1 MGFRNLAEA
10 FGENSIRVGAVALDR
25 EDAVAMAGDLLIAS
39 GRVTPE
45 YREQM
50 VAVLETHGPYF
61 VLAPGIALAHAE
73 TSAAILSTGLSL
85 LVLSDPIVFGNQ
97 ANDPVRLVVGLCAVD
112 HDSHIEMLGELST
125 LLSDENAVNS
135 MLNSPDIETIRELF

>member
-1 MGFRNLAEA
+1 MGFKNLAEA

-45 YREQM
+45 YQEQM

-73 TSAAILSTGLSL
+73 SSDAVLATGLSL
-85 LVLSDPIVFGNQ
+85 VVLSDPIVFGNQ

-125 LLSDENAVNS
+125 LLSDENAVNT
-135 MLNSPDIETIRELF
+135 MLNSPDIESIRELF

>member
-73 TSAAILSTGLSL
+73 TSTAVLSTGLSL

-97 ANDPVRLVVGLCAVD
+97 ANDPVRLIVGLCAVD

-135 MLNSPDIETIRELF
+135 MLNSTDIETIRELF

>member
-1 MGFRNLAEA
+1 MGFKNLAEA

-39 GRVTPE
+39 GRVTPD

-73 TSAAILSTGLSL
+73 SSDAVLSTGLSL
-85 LVLSDPIVFGNQ
+85 VILSDPIVFGNL

-125 LLSDENAVNS
+125 LLSDENAVNT
-135 MLNSPDIETIRELF
+135 MLNSPDIESIRKLF

>member
-73 TSAAILSTGLSL
+73 SSAAVLTTGLSL

-97 ANDPVRLVVGLCAVD
+97 ANDPVRLIVGLCAVD

-135 MLNSPDIETIRELF
+135 MLNSTDIETIRELF

>member
-1 MGFRNLAEA
+1 MRFKNLAEA

-73 TSAAILSTGLSL
+73 SSDAVLATGLSL
-85 LVLSDPIVFGNQ
+85 VVLSDPIVFGNQ

-125 LLSDENAVNS
+125 LLSDENAVNT
-135 MLNSPDIETIRELF
+135 MLNSPDIESIRELF

>member
-1 MGFRNLAEA
+1 VGFKNLAEA

-45 YREQM
+45 YQEQM

-73 TSAAILSTGLSL
+73 SSDAVLATGLSL
-85 LVLSDPIVFGNQ
+85 VVLSDPIVFGNQ

-125 LLSDENAVNS
+125 LLSDENAVNT
-135 MLNSPDIETIRELF
+135 MLNSPDIESIRELF

>member
-1 MGFRNLAEA
+1 VRFKNLAEA

-73 TSAAILSTGLSL
+73 SSDAVLATGLSL
-85 LVLSDPIVFGNQ
+85 VVLSDPIVFGNQ

-125 LLSDENAVNS
+125 LLSDENAVNT
-135 MLNSPDIETIRELF
+135 MLNSPDIESIRELF